1 MVTRLN
7 VRHTFLKKHPK
18 KKWHDWVQHPDR
30 VGAEF
35 RELQIVKFGD
45 KSFGWPDETTQHLG
59 GFYRGQEGHGTPAR
73 DEPRSLGD
81 CRAKLGLN
89 PANEEFGQTAS
100 MYE

>member
-1 MVTRLN
+1 MVGK
-7 VRHTFLKKHPK
+7 VS
-18 KKWHDWVQHPDR
+18 VQAQRIELTPGGYPDR

-35 RELQIVKFGD
+35 RELQIVMFGD
-45 KSFGWPDETTQHLG
+45 KSFGWPDETTQHPC
-59 GFYRGQEGHGTPAR
+59 GFCRGQEGHGTRAGA

>member
-1 MVTRLN
+1 MVGK
-7 VRHTFLKKHPK
+7 VS
-18 KKWHDWVQHPDR
+18 VQAQRIELTPGGYRDR
-30 VGAEF
+30 VGAEL
-35 RELQIVKFGD
+35 RGLQIVMFGD

-59 GFYRGQEGHGTPAR
+59 RFGRGQEGHGTPAR

-89 PANEEFGQTAS
+89 AANEGFGQTAS